1 LTEPTYPEKLKR
13 AARLLLF
20 KRGRKPGMKEWELKA
35 ALGKRYLEVLKDLNE
50 LLKELDL
57 EVYGFEE
64 VEESSKLEGVEG
76 GRRFLV
82 RLKGTMPIKEAKLL
96 GWRIDNLAALAF
108 TLGMLVSRQGKAERV
123 EVERALGEKLGRW
136 RSMTL
141 VDSMMRNGYIAE
153 EEDGML
159 CLGWRTKAEVD
170 LKALMTSLILTAPT
184 QDSGEQTR

>member
-1 LTEPTYPEKLKR
+1 
-13 AARLLLF
+13 
-20 KRGRKPGMKEWELKA
+20 
-35 ALGKRYLEVLKDLNE
+35 
-50 LLKELDL
+50 
-57 EVYGFEE
+57 
-64 VEESSKLEGVEG
+64 
-76 GRRFLV
+76 
-82 RLKGTMPIKEAKLL
+82 L

-141 VDSMMRNGYIAE
+141 VDSMIRNGYIAE